1 MGRSHALLFSF
12 WPVEQS
18 IYRSARLWRSA
29 HGRRRFH
36 RSLRG
41 KGTSFC
47 HRFLRRVR
55 PVGVCDASGTGA
67 CSTVAR
73 SGSDASGMIMS
84 LAWDTSSEVVNTGW
98 ERFSPGPIGC
108 RVASATA
115 PFVFAFATS
124 FEMAARSMPTQID
137 SGRFTRPRFC
147 LISTTKGR
155 LLLHSALGG
164 LGGLRTSS
172 KPIAR
177 RRPPAPTHFPHQPS
191 TLMVSASGTL

>member
-18 IYRSARLWRSA
+18 IY
-29 HGRRRFH
+29 
-36 RSLRG
+36 
-41 KGTSFC
+41 
-47 HRFLRRVR
+47 
-55 PVGVCDASGTGA
+55 
-67 CSTVAR
+67 
-73 SGSDASGMIMS
+73 ASGMIMS